1 VSGELALRC
10 AACESPLLGSDR
22 FCEECGAPVDTE
34 GGARSADDIGIAAAV
49 TEQGRTHDRNED
61 AYALQQAPGGAVA
74 ALVCDGIS
82 TALSGDL
89 AARGAA
95 GAAVAVLAGALR
107 DGAEGRE
114 LADATRA
121 AAIAARRA
129 VEQVPWT
136 ARSDLA
142 LPSCTFVSAAC
153 RAGEAVI
160 GWIGDSRAYWLA
172 TGDVR
177 RLTVDD
183 SWATEQVADGLLS
196 AEEAAVD
203 RRAHALTRWVGV
215 DAPDDAPH
223 LITLRP
229 ATRGRLILCS
239 DGLWNYASEPQQ
251 LATIVAALP
260 SVAAPAAVARR
271 LAAVAM
277 ERGGRDDITVVVID
291 LEPARRA
298 AP

>member
-1 VSGELALRC
+1 VR
-10 AACESPLLGSDR
+10 
-22 FCEECGAPVDTE
+22 
-34 GGARSADDIGIAAAV
+34 
-49 TEQGRTHDRNED
+49 
-61 AYALQQAPGGAVA
+61 
-74 ALVCDGIS
+74 
-82 TALSGDL
+82 
-89 AARGAA
+89 
-95 GAAVAVLAGALR
+95 AGALR

-177 RLTVDD
+177 QLTVDD

-271 LAAVAM
+271 LAALAM
-277 ERGGRDDITVVVID
+277 ERGRRDDITLVVID

-298 AP
+298 APSAASSPRPTRTSSCRPGPARSTRSSPSPPSAATMAPPLAPPPRSSSSTRPARWSSRRQSSKRRGWLPGRPWTSSATARCSP